1 MTSEGVE
8 VELNFAATDWLLLG
22 ANLGYLDAEYD
33 DFKSGPCAPGDAPNP
48 DPNGGGCVKD
58 GQNTPFAPETS
69 GSVYADIDFPLSGN
83 LVLTGGVTMS
93 FSDDFHTS
101 GDLNP
106 AYDQDS
112 YEMWDARI
120 GLRAADDRWDVSVIG
135 KNLGDEEVLSFTESA
150 FGYGIGYLNMPKSV
164 TIQATYNF

>member
-8 VELNFAATDWLLLG
+8 LELNFAATDWLLLG
-22 ANLGYLDAEYD
+22 VNVGYLDAEYD

-58 GQNTPFAPETS
+58 GETTPFAPETS
-69 GSVYADIDFPLSGN
+69 GSVYADLDLPISGN
-83 LVLTGGVTMS
+83 LVLTGGLVMS
-93 FSDDFHTS
+93 FSDDYHTS
-101 GDLNP
+101 GNLDP

-120 GLRAADDRWDVSVIG
+120 GLRAADDTWNVSVIG
-135 KNLGDEEVLSFTESA
+135 KNLSDEEVLSFTETA
-150 FGYGIGYLNMPKSV
+150 FDYGIGYLGMPKSV
-164 TIQATYNF
+164 TLQATYNF